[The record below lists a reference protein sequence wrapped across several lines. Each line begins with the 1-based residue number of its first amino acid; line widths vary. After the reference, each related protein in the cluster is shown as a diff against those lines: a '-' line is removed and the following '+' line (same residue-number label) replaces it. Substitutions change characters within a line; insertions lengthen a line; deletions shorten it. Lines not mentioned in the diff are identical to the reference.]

1 MYTDFKIM
9 FQNEKEMHISL
20 LPVNFYLR
28 HKKKK
33 LSLFKIEI

>member
-28 HKKKK
+28 HKKKSCLYLK
-33 LSLFKIEI
+33 